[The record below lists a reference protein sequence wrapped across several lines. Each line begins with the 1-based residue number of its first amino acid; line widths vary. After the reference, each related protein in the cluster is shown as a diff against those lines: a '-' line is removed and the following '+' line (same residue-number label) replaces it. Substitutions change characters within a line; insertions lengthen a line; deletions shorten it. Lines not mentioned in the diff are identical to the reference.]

1 MLARVEFILA
11 LTMALLLAAPLAV
24 DAAEPPPSA
33 AQLEFFETRIRPVL
47 VEQCYE
53 CHNSSRATEGGLA
66 VDERSALLAGG
77 DSGVIVVP
85 GKPAESRL
93 LAILRHEVEGMKMPK
108 GLGKLGAHV
117 IADFEKWI
125 AMGAPDP
132 RDEAPSADELAE
144 ATSWETVLKKRKQW
158 WSFQPIRKLQPPE
171 VPGNNW
177 SAHPIDRFVLQAL
190 HAKGLTPVEQA
201 DAAILVR
208 RLYFALIGL
217 PPTAEEVEVW
227 TARLNQ
233 PAGFDDLVNHLLN
246 NPHYGE
252 HWARHWMDWIR
263 YAESHGSEGDPN
275 IDNAW
280 RYRDYLIRA
289 LNQDVPYDQLVREH
303 VAGDLLMQP
312 RINQELGINESM
324 IGPAHWR
331 MVFHGFAPTDALD
344 EKVRFIDD
352 EINTFTKAFLGL
364 TVSCAR
370 CHDHKFD
377 PISQRDYYA
386 LFGILGSCRPGRVPI
401 DTEEILNKNR
411 DKLAALKPQIRTAV
425 ADVWLDAM
433 PELRVQLLSKEG
445 PWQKADKTDLIL
457 NPWFQLRKDVTDEAH
472 FAAAWKARVDAWQ
485 AERQQRNENAK
496 RTFWRRWDL
505 ATQADYSTWFQHG
518 NGLPDKPTAPGEFS
532 IALDGPN
539 GLGGIFP
546 AGVYSNG
553 LTAKHVS
560 RLSSD
565 RVHLD
570 DNYDMWLRVIGE
582 SGATARYVVHDYPRN
597 GTVFPV
603 TPLSREWKWQK
614 FDLTY
619 WNGDDIHIELTA
631 GKDAPL
637 LVNNE
642 PRSWFGIREAVIVR
656 KGDPGPGEDREF
668 LDPLYEAALA
678 APPKSFTD
686 LADCYLRSIT
696 DAVKAWKKGAATNAQ
711 ASLLDA
717 CVQQGL
723 LPNQLD
729 ELGAAKP
736 SIDEYRR
743 LEAEVVVPT
752 RVPGLEETVARNQ
765 RLFERGNHKKP
776 ADEVPRRFLEAIDAT
791 PYQSPQSG
799 RLQLADN
806 LLRDDNPLTRRVI
819 VNRLWHHLFGV
830 GIVATPDNFGRL
842 GSEPTHPELLD
853 YLATRLQDHGWS
865 MKDAIRFIVTSK
877 TWQLS
882 SRPSAKAQQLDPED
896 RLLSHAH
903 VRRLE
908 AESIRDALLA
918 VSGTLS
924 GELFGG
930 PVDGNSSRRSVY
942 VRVNRNSLDPF
953 LRVFDF
959 PEPFSA
965 TGRRDV
971 TNVPAQS
978 LTLLNDDRVAT
989 LAAAW
994 ASSLLANPKLARD
1007 EDRIQA
1013 MFSTAFARPAA
1024 SVDVQRSQEYLAA
1037 TKARYTE
1044 MANQIAAL
1052 RTQIERRQLA
1062 IRSMMDPVR
1071 NRLVAEAK
1079 AKSAAGEQLV
1089 PKPIGRWEFES
1100 DLKDVTGPAHGDA
1113 RDGARIENGML
1124 VVGKQA
1130 HVITAPI
1137 KQTLKAKTLE
1147 AWVQLDTLDQS
1158 GGGVMTIQTRDGVTF
1173 DAIVFAEANPRQ
1185 WMAGSN
1191 GFVRTQPFNGPQ
1203 DQEAGTRPVHV
1214 AITYRDDGL
1223 ITGYRD
1229 GQPYGKAY
1237 QSNGPQEFK
1246 AGETV
1251 IGFGIRH
1258 LPAGGNRMLAGRI
1271 LRAQLYDRALT
1282 ADEIQAT
1289 ATSAP
1294 YFVAESQVLAALTE
1308 VDRKQITADRQRIRE
1323 LETEVDSLGTVPEAV
1338 NDKALWTELARAI
1351 FTFKEFIYL
1360 K

>member
-11 LTMALLLAAPLAV
+11 LMVALLLALPQAG

-53 CHNSSRATEGGLA
+53 CHNSSRTTEGGLA
-66 VDERSALLAGG
+66 VDERSALLEGG

-108 GLGKLGAHV
+108 GLGKLEARV

-132 RDEAPSADELAE
+132 RDKAPSADELAE

-158 WSFQPIRKLQPPE
+158 WSFQPIRKLQPPD
-171 VPGNNW
+171 VAGNNW
-177 SAHPIDRFVLQAL
+177 SEHPIDRFVLQAL
-190 HAKGLTPVEQA
+190 QAKGLTPVEQA
-201 DAAILVR
+201 DAGTLVR

-217 PPTAEEVEVW
+217 PPTADEVEVW
-227 TARLNQ
+227 TARLKQ
-233 PAGFDDLVNHLLN
+233 PAGFNDLVDHLLN

-303 VAGDLLMQP
+303 IAGDLLKQP
-312 RINQELGINESM
+312 RINPELGINESM

-386 LFGILGSCRPGRVPI
+386 LFGILGSCRPSRVPI
-401 DTEEILNKNR
+401 DTQEILDRNR

-425 ADVWLDAM
+425 ADAWLATL
-433 PELRVQLLSKEG
+433 PELRAQLLSKEG
-445 PWQKADKTDLIL
+445 AGKTADKPQMLL
-457 NPWFQLRKDVTDEAH
+457 NPLYQLRK
-472 FAAAWKARVDAWQ
+472 AASDDAQLVAAWQVQLDAWKA
-485 AERQQRNENAK
+485 ERQKHVAAAQR
-496 RTFWRRWDL
+496 TLWRQWDFSKP
-505 ATQADYSTWFQHG
+505 ADYATWFRQG
-518 NGLPDKPTAPGEFS
+518 NGLSQQPSAAGDFSVMPDGAT
-532 IALDGPN
+532 
-539 GLGGIFP
+539 GLTGIYP
-546 AGVYSNG
+546 AGVYSHT
-553 LTAKHVS
+553 LTAKHVA

-565 RVHLD
+565 IVHLD
-570 DNYDMWLRVIGE
+570 NNYDLWVRVIGDG
-582 SGATARYVVHDYPRN
+582 GATVRYVVYDYPRN

-603 TPLSREWKWQK
+603 TQLSKEWKWQK

-642 PRSWFGIREAVIVR
+642 PRSWFGIREALIVP
-656 KGDPGPGEDREF
+656 KGDPAPTEYREF
-668 LDPLYEAALA
+668 LDPLFEVAAA
-678 APPKSFTD
+678 APPKSF
-686 LADCYLRSIT
+686 ADVANRYVISVT
-696 DAVKAWKKGAATNAQ
+696 DAVKAWQQGTITSAQ

-717 CVQQGL
+717 CLQQGV
-723 LPNQLD
+723 LPNKLD
-729 ELGAAKP
+729 ELATAKP
-736 SIDEYRR
+736 LINEFRR
-743 LEAEVVVPT
+743 LEAEIVVPT

-765 RLFERGNHKKP
+765 HLFERGNHKKP

-791 PYQSPQSG
+791 PYQTTQSG
-799 RLQLADN
+799 RLQLAEN

-853 YLATRLQDHGWS
+853 YLATRLQGHGWS
-865 MKDAIRFIVTSK
+865 MKDAIRYIVTSN

-882 SRPSAKAQQLDPED
+882 SRPSAKAQQVDPEN

-953 LRVFDF
+953 LRAFDF

-989 LAAAW
+989 LASAW
-994 ASSLLANPKLARD
+994 ATSLLANTKLTLD
-1007 EDRIQA
+1007 EERVQA
-1013 MFSTAFARPAA
+1013 MFATAFARPASSA
-1024 SVDVQRSQEYLAA
+1024 DIQRFQEYLAA
-1037 TKARYTE
+1037 TKTRYTE
-1044 MANQIAAL
+1044 LANQVAAL
-1052 RTQIERRQLA
+1052 RTQIEQRQVA
-1062 IRSMMDPVR
+1062 IRSVMDPVR
-1071 NRLVAEAK
+1071 SRLIAEAR
-1079 AKSAAGEQLV
+1079 AKSAAGEQVV

-1100 DLKDVTGPAHGDA
+1100 DLKDVAGPAHAEA
-1113 RDGARIENGML
+1113 RDGARLENGML

-1203 DQEAGTRPVHV
+1203 DQDAATRPVHV
-1214 AITYRDDGL
+1214 AITYHDDGR

-1271 LRAQLYDRALT
+1271 LRAQLYDRALS
-1282 ADEIQAT
+1282 AEEIQAT

-1308 VDRKQITADRQRIRE
+1308 VDRKQIAADRQRIRE
-1323 LETEVDSLGTVPEAV
+1323 LEAEVDSLGTLPETV
-1338 NDKALWTELARAI
+1338 NDKALWTELARTM
-1351 FTFKEFIYL
+1351 FTFKEFIYVR
-1360 K
+1360 